1 MLVVSPHGD
10 DETLGAG
17 GTLLRFKKEGHKIYW
32 LNFTDK
38 KQEYGYSAQDTQLRT
53 RQMKDVVKAYSF
65 DGLYNLGLKPAGL
78 NENKKNEIIEEI
90 TNIFKTI
97 KPSILILP
105 FKNDVHSDHRYV
117 FETVYS
123 CTKIFRAPF
132 IKKILMM
139 EVLSETDFASSDKGF
154 VPNYFVD
161 ISNYLDK
168 KIKIMRYYQGEM
180 GKHPFPRSEENI
192 RALAVHRGATAGCR
206 YAEAFMLI
214 KGIW

>member
-1 MLVVSPHGD
+1 VLVVSPHGD